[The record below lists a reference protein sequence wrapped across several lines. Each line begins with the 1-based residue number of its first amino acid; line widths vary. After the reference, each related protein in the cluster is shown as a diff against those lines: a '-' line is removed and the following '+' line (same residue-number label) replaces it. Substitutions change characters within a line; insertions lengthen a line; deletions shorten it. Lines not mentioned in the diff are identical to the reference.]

1 MPTLFPGL
9 ARRSGPVPSVR
20 TRRLRDPSRR
30 CCCRVLPL
38 GVVEIVE
45 ACAQG
50 AVDEAH
56 EAAALLLAGI
66 DELPDRYESALKVHG
81 IERPYAPRS

>member
-1 MPTLFPGL
+1 M
-9 ARRSGPVPSVR
+9 
-20 TRRLRDPSRR
+20 
-30 CCCRVLPL
+30 
-38 GVVEIVE
+38 E